1 MASGCSGQHFSFN
14 GYLPVKDNERSKA
27 LKNYEKES
35 ALENRSQIF
44 IETPYRNLKLFQE
57 MLHVLSLQTKLTV
70 ACDITTDNEYIKTK
84 TIREW
89 KQLPPPA
96 IDKRPA
102 IFILYAR

>member
-1 MASGCSGQHFSFN
+1 
-14 GYLPVKDNERSKA
+14 
-27 LKNYEKES
+27 
-35 ALENRSQIF
+35 
-44 IETPYRNLKLFQE
+44 